1 MMRLR
6 NTGFETYESY
16 TVFHKVYT
24 SVCLCLLFRA
34 VRQAMKSRESPD
46 VQAAIL
52 AVHLG
57 LIDEA
62 EKILAGIYCTVQHCT
77 IITVQ

>member
-1 MMRLR
+1 
-6 NTGFETYESY
+6 
-16 TVFHKVYT
+16 
-24 SVCLCLLFRA
+24 
-34 VRQAMKSRESPD
+34 MKSRESPD

-62 EKILAGIYCTVQHCT
+62 ENILAGKKRVTFALIVYIFYCVYLLDQTFVY
-77 IITVQ
+77 INE

>member
-1 MMRLR
+1 VISRLG
-6 NTGFETYESY
+6 TGKSITFFYS
-16 TVFHKVYT
+16 VF
-24 SVCLCLLFRA
+24 LCCRA

-46 VQAAIL
+46 VQDAIL

-62 EKILAGIYCTVQHCT
+62 ENILAGKKRVTFALIVL
-77 IITVQ
+77 IF